1 MPQGPAAA
9 EHSWLTLR
17 AARDVCC
24 AQCQVKSQ
32 IKLWH
37 HKEYHMK
44 KGPRAR
50 VVASVDVGT
59 ANASLQ
65 NKVALFLRLES
76 CEVA

>member
-9 EHSWLTLR
+9 KHRWLTLL
-17 AARDVCC
+17 AARDVCR

-37 HKEYHMK
+37 HKEHHMK
-44 KGPRAR
+44 KRPRAR

-59 ANASLQ
+59 ASASLQ

-76 CEVA
+76 CAVA